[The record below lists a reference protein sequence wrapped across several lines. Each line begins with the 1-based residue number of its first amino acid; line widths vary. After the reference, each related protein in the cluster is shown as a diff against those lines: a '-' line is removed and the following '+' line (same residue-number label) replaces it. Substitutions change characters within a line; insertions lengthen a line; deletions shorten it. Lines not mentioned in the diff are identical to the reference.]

1 MSDILRS
8 VGLDVGTTSTQM
20 IFSELTVENKA
31 SGFAVP
37 EMEIARRDIRYR
49 SPVYFTPLLDE
60 SHVDAE
66 ALREL
71 VAEEYRKAGIR
82 RESVDTGAII
92 ITGETSRKEN
102 ARAVLDALSDFAGEF
117 VVATAGPDLE
127 SVLAAKGAGAVDY
140 SQRTGKTV
148 LHMDIGGGTS
158 NLALIQYVQLLFAGA
173 ADCDDT
179 RQEILQN
186 TLDRYDDLI
195 AAGKTPEAA
204 YRLAI
209 MGIGDI
215 NEILGR
221 TSGTPAVMPV
231 PAVSQEKQDTPTK
244 KILRAIGVGL
254 YILCPL
260 PLFSDGGTDG
270 LCGTLIFIAIATA
283 LVILGAK
290 KEGSE
295 SKSGTAE
302 NTTPE
307 TELKKSVSGLIWAV
321 GLAIYFIVSFLTG
334 AWYITW
340 VIFPITAAVQGLV
353 KAILDLK
360 EGK

>member
-1 MSDILRS
+1 M
-8 VGLDVGTTSTQM
+8 
-20 IFSELTVENKA
+20 
-31 SGFAVP
+31 
-37 EMEIARRDIRYR
+37 
-49 SPVYFTPLLDE
+49 
-60 SHVDAE
+60 
-66 ALREL
+66 RE
-71 VAEEYRKAGIR
+71 
-82 RESVDTGAII
+82 
-92 ITGETSRKEN
+92 
-102 ARAVLDALSDFAGEF
+102 
-117 VVATAGPDLE
+117 
-127 SVLAAKGAGAVDY
+127 
-140 SQRTGKTV
+140 Q
-148 LHMDIGGGTS
+148 
-158 NLALIQYVQLLFAGA
+158 LIQYVQLLFAGA

-221 TSGTPAVMPV
+221 APGATPLPAPAVKP
-231 PAVSQEKQDTPTK
+231 EEQDTPVK
-244 KILRAIGVGL
+244 KLLRAIAIGL
-254 YILCPL
+254 YILCPI
-260 PLFSDGGTDG
+260 PLFVLSGMWNMGIPG
-270 LCGTLIFIAIATA
+270 LCGTLTLVAVATV
-283 LVILGAK
+283 LIILGAK
-290 KEGSE
+290 KETENADVEPGTPQSALA
-295 SKSGTAE
+295 KSI
-302 NTTPE
+302 N
-307 TELKKSVSGLIWAV
+307 GLIWAV

>member
-1 MSDILRS
+1 M
-8 VGLDVGTTSTQM
+8 
-20 IFSELTVENKA
+20 
-31 SGFAVP
+31 
-37 EMEIARRDIRYR
+37 
-49 SPVYFTPLLDE
+49 
-60 SHVDAE
+60 
-66 ALREL
+66 RE
-71 VAEEYRKAGIR
+71 
-82 RESVDTGAII
+82 
-92 ITGETSRKEN
+92 
-102 ARAVLDALSDFAGEF
+102 
-117 VVATAGPDLE
+117 
-127 SVLAAKGAGAVDY
+127 
-140 SQRTGKTV
+140 Q
-148 LHMDIGGGTS
+148 
-158 NLALIQYVQLLFAGA
+158 LIQYVQLLFAGA

-254 YILCPL
+254 YILCPI
-260 PLFSDGGTDG
+260 PLFVLSGMWNMGIPG
-270 LCGTLIFIAIATA
+270 LCGTLTLVAVATV
-283 LVILGAK
+283 LIILGAK
-290 KEGSE
+290 KETENADVEPGTPQSALA
-295 SKSGTAE
+295 KSI
-302 NTTPE
+302 N
-307 TELKKSVSGLIWAV
+307 GLIWAI

>member
-1 MSDILRS
+1 M
-8 VGLDVGTTSTQM
+8 
-20 IFSELTVENKA
+20 
-31 SGFAVP
+31 
-37 EMEIARRDIRYR
+37 
-49 SPVYFTPLLDE
+49 
-60 SHVDAE
+60 
-66 ALREL
+66 RE
-71 VAEEYRKAGIR
+71 
-82 RESVDTGAII
+82 
-92 ITGETSRKEN
+92 
-102 ARAVLDALSDFAGEF
+102 
-117 VVATAGPDLE
+117 
-127 SVLAAKGAGAVDY
+127 
-140 SQRTGKTV
+140 Q
-148 LHMDIGGGTS
+148 
-158 NLALIQYVQLLFAGA
+158 LIQYVQLLFAGA

-186 TLDRYDDLI
+186 TLDRYDDLV

-221 TSGTPAVMPV
+221 APGTAPLPAPAAKQEEHDTPA
-231 PAVSQEKQDTPTK
+231 K
-244 KILRAIGVGL
+244 KLLRAIAIGL

-260 PLFSDGGTDG
+260 PLFSGGGTDG

>member
-1 MSDILRS
+1 M
-8 VGLDVGTTSTQM
+8 
-20 IFSELTVENKA
+20 
-31 SGFAVP
+31 
-37 EMEIARRDIRYR
+37 
-49 SPVYFTPLLDE
+49 
-60 SHVDAE
+60 
-66 ALREL
+66 RE
-71 VAEEYRKAGIR
+71 
-82 RESVDTGAII
+82 
-92 ITGETSRKEN
+92 
-102 ARAVLDALSDFAGEF
+102 
-117 VVATAGPDLE
+117 
-127 SVLAAKGAGAVDY
+127 
-140 SQRTGKTV
+140 Q
-148 LHMDIGGGTS
+148 
-158 NLALIQYVQLLFAGA
+158 LIQYVQLLFAGA

-221 TSGTPAVMPV
+221 APGATPLPAPAVKP
-231 PAVSQEKQDTPTK
+231 EEQDTPVK
-244 KILRAIGVGL
+244 KLLRAIAIGL
-254 YILCPL
+254 YILCPI
-260 PLFSDGGTDG
+260 PLFVLSGMWNMGIPG
-270 LCGTLIFIAIATA
+270 LCGTLTLVAVATV
-283 LVILGAK
+283 LIILGAK
-290 KEGSE
+290 KETENADIEPGTPQSALA
-295 SKSGTAE
+295 KSI
-302 NTTPE
+302 N
-307 TELKKSVSGLIWAV
+307 GLIWAI